1 MTKKFDLIIKSEDD
15 RNRIDI
21 VIKKYNPLISR
32 NRIKNL
38 ILKYKL
44 KINSKINTDP
54 SKKILTNDKISLEIS
69 EPKLSLIKP
78 YDYKLDVIFEDDDII
93 VVNKP
98 AGIVMHPGLE
108 IMITP

>member
-38 ILKYKL
+38 ILKSKL
-44 KINSKINTDP
+44 KINK
-54 SKKILTNDKISLEIS
+54 
-69 EPKLSLIKP
+69 
-78 YDYKLDVIFEDDDII
+78 
-93 VVNKP
+93 
-98 AGIVMHPGLE
+98 
-108 IMITP
+108 